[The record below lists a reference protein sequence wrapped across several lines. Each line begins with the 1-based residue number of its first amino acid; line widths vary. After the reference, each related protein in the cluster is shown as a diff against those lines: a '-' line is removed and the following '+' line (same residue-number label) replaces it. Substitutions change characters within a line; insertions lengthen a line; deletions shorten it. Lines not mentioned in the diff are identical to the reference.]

1 MDCENCGATFRGDGR
16 LCNHCDTVE
25 KGTPT
30 GIKLICAFG
39 VLSVLVGGIQGIL
52 LLLGSSETSVILAG
66 AISLAFALGLAY
78 VLRGLWTVQKWAWSW
93 ALVLFGID
101 ALLNLRRAIAGS
113 VVGVVGVLI
122 SLSILGYIYG
132 KRDLYASQ

>member
-1 MDCENCGATFRGDGR
+1 MGDGR
-16 LCNHCDTVE
+16 LCNYCDTVE
-25 KGTPT
+25 KDTPT
-30 GIKLICAFG
+30 GIKLICVFG
-39 VLSVLVGGIQGIL
+39 VLSVLLGVIQGIL
-52 LLLGSSETSVILAG
+52 LLLGSSEISIVLSG
-66 AISLAFALGLAY
+66 AIALAFALGLAY

-101 ALLNLRRAIAGS
+101 VLFNLRGAIAGS

-122 SLSILGYIYG
+122 SLSILGYIYR